1 LYYGDIFGQI
11 VALEIATYETEAP
24 SSVPSATPSEIPSA
38 SPTLTMKPTDQ
49 ASTSPS
55 RAPTNSPTGT
65 PVFFFP
71 NPSVT
76 LPPDANPDNSKS
88 IVGAEDDLSDDLGLI
103 IGAAAGGIFFLV
115 SALFL
120 ICRRRRERQ
129 KEEMIRQV
137 KVEKGDLEVATGDSA
152 VEVEVVGG
160 ANVYSPKRRK
170 PENKKGAKV
179 QSPGTPNTLE
189 SIGEHS
195 EDFTPVKE
203 TAVVLLGHQISSTVQ
218 NLDAEKFSYVVEVQT
233 EEEQTPENS
242 DDEGKRLDLGE
253 PVSAAGDVRHREM
266 EPAAS
271 PSVSVEPVSAAGDV
285 HRREM
290 EPAASPSV
298 SVEPV
303 SAAGDVHRREME
315 PAASP
320 SVSVEPVSAAGEV
333 RRREMEPAAS
343 HLSTSD
349 SVPSSD
355 DCSSSFYDEHGEEK
369 KESRDS
375 NKSPTSAGSDRPS
388 SPASPLLLSVMST
401 DSSVYAEV
409 SNSFDAKDTPR
420 SVQSLSPLSPH
431 IISKSIDEP
440 EDAPDDEKMTTS
452 ARSFVMQPSLSQ
464 EGPDND
470 ELMAPGTH
478 YMAKSSTRSPA
489 DVSPAESSMYGRSVR
504 PTGTDN
510 IRSVRSKGKPV
521 GHDWSSD
528 SDSASSDVRK
538 RSKPTFTR
546 GSKREEKE
554 KTEEKGGD
562 TWDSFLKE
570 LEDAEEQFFSPSNS
584 ARLDG
589 DFS

>member
-1 LYYGDIFGQI
+1 VLYYGDIFGQI

-290 EPAASPSV
+290 EPAAS
-298 SVEPV
+298 
-303 SAAGDVHRREME
+303 
-315 PAASP
+315 
-320 SVSVEPVSAAGEV
+320 
-333 RRREMEPAAS
+333 